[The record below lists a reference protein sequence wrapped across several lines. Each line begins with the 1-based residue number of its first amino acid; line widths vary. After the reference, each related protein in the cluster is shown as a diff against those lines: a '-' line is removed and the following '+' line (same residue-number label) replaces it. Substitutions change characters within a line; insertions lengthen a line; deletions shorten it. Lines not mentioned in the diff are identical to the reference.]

1 MLVYGPIIFGLLFGV
16 LLGSR
21 LRFNKYF
28 TLSSAV
34 CIFILAI
41 IVAWQ
46 LGQFPYYN
54 DLPIAS
60 GFLSAAI
67 GIFLAKLLFGK
78 EN

>member
-16 LLGSR
+16 LLGTR

-28 TLSSAV
+28 TPSSGV
-34 CIFILAI
+34 LIFILAI
-41 IVAWQ
+41 IISWQ

-54 DLPIAS
+54 DLPIAT
-60 GFLSAAI
+60 GFLSTII
-67 GIFLAKLLFGK
+67 GIFLVKILFGG